1 MYPIIVF
8 DGHLFEY
15 TSGKIIP
22 VRYLQYLKMHKF
34 ITIKGGIET
43 NIFIIDIVRKDF
55 FHDYLKI
62 LDREFINIKNKL
74 VTWTD

>member
-1 MYPIIVF
+1 
-8 DGHLFEY
+8 
-15 TSGKIIP
+15 
-22 VRYLQYLKMHKF
+22 MHKF

-55 FHDYLKI
+55 FPDYLKI